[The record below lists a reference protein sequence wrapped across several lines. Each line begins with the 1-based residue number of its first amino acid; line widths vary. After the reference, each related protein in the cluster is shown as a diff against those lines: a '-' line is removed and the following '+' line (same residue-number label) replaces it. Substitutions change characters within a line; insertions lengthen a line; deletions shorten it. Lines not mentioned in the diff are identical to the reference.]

1 MLRTDQLRERMRLAA
16 TLNPSDFIET
26 RVLSGPAYAFNDNP
40 ESYSELIGEIAAKLE
55 VQADQLTLI
64 GSAKIGFSLNKDHLL
79 KLFDR
84 RSDLDLVVVAP
95 VLFDTASLEVRLRQK
110 ELELA
115 GAEERR
121 RLKRTRENIFNG
133 YLRPDQLPL
142 SASLA
147 KDWFP
152 RLSGPFDSTLARRH
166 PVKAWLFKSFD
177 HAKICYT
184 EHHELVQPQIRK
196 MLTLRGDI

>member
-1 MLRTDQLRERMRLAA
+1 
-16 TLNPSDFIET
+16 
-26 RVLSGPAYAFNDNP
+26 
-40 ESYSELIGEIAAKLE
+40 
-55 VQADQLTLI
+55 
-64 GSAKIGFSLNKDHLL
+64 L

-95 VLFDTASLEVRLRQK
+95 VLFDTASLEVRLMQK